1 VTATSGPQRRR
12 NVPSAVR
19 GRAVT
24 ACLAGCMPV
33 AALLHLPFGQLA
45 PQPGQSAAEARAERT
60 ALLRDTLR
68 DGPGPV
74 RIVVLGDSLTAGWG
88 AEDPATESY
97 CAVFAQGLRVR
108 YPNCPIE
115 LIAAGGPGDPSDVGL
130 IRVQREAISRR
141 PDVVVLQFGGND
153 ERLGRRPQDLIDD
166 LTTLIRTVTGPRLSA
181 ACIVAAPPMNDV
193 DPNSPFVRAAIFA
206 AEGERVPVANLD
218 QALRDADRDFRG
230 PFCWGGHPGSYSHM
244 LMGRELLRAWD
255 RLLAQESPLRVE
267 IEGYSQ
273 LLGPGHLP
281 KLHIAIHSL
290 SDRTLDTQLEHG
302 PELLVGRE
310 SFTLEPGQQGD
321 ITSGIRLPE
330 LTPATRTRSYK
341 LWAVAR
347 AEQAQASA
355 LDIKWLAVAPVI
367 CPDEAEGV
375 LDPEQL
381 TWRRLSADSL
391 VLGQDLWEG
400 DRDLSARFALAWYQ
414 GRLIVKVEVTDDD
427 LSLAPAKEPASFGDS
442 VEVCL
447 DLRPPPDQGK
457 PVYSKDVVL
466 LLARPATSKGGS
478 TDWSPLD
485 GLTRRLVGVSASTE
499 LQPDGYAITFAI
511 PKLALARPGE
521 DSVSGIGFDIHV
533 NDSDFAHGRDCQM
546 VWAGTADNYL
556 NPARLGALVAPSDAP
571 ALWRVSL
578 R

>member
-1 VTATSGPQRRR
+1 MDLPRWPNRLCASPCRPAESGRL
-12 NVPSAVR
+12 
-19 GRAVT
+19 
-24 ACLAGCMPV
+24 LALPV
-33 AALLHLPFGQLA
+33 LLLPLLPWA
-45 PQPGQSAAEARAERT
+45 QPRPEPAGVDQPLEVGELRER
-60 ALLRDTLR
+60 LR

-88 AEDPATESY
+88 AEDPATEAY
-97 CAVFAQGLRVR
+97 CAVFAQGLRAR
-108 YPNCPIE
+108 HPNCTIE

-130 IRVQREAISRR
+130 IRVEREVIGRR

-153 ERLGRRPQDLIDD
+153 QRLGRSPQHLIDD
-166 LTTLIRTVTGPRLSA
+166 LTTLIRTVTGPRLNA
-181 ACIVAAPPMNDV
+181 ACIVAAPPMDDV

-230 PFCWGGHPGSYSHM
+230 PFCLGGHPGSYSHM

-255 RLLAQESPLRVE
+255 RLLGEESPLSVE
-267 IEGYSQ
+267 IEGYSS
-273 LLGPGHLP
+273 LLEPGDLP
-281 KLHIAIHSL
+281 RLHVAVHSV
-290 SDRTLDTQLEHG
+290 SDHTLDTQLEYG
-302 PELLVGRE
+302 PGLLAGRE
-310 SFTLEPGQQGD
+310 SFALEPGQQGD
-321 ITSGIRLPE
+321 ITREIGLPE
-330 LTPATRTRSYK
+330 LTPAARTRSFK

-355 LDIKWLAVAPVI
+355 LDVKWLAVAPVI
-367 CPDEAEGV
+367 CPDEAESM
-375 LDPEQL
+375 LEPEQL
-381 TWRRLSADSL
+381 TWHRLSADSL
-391 VLGQDLWEG
+391 VFGQDLWEG
-400 DRDLSARFALAWYQ
+400 DRDLNARFALAWYQ

-427 LSLAPAKEPASFGDS
+427 LSPASAKEPVSFGDS

-447 DLRPPPDQGK
+447 DLRPPSDQGK

-466 LLARPATSKGGS
+466 LLARPANTKGGS

-499 LQPDGYAITFAI
+499 LRLDGYAVTFAI
-511 PKLALARPGE
+511 PKLALARPGQ

-533 NDSDFAHGRDCQM
+533 NDSDFGHGRDCQM

-556 NPARLGALVAPSDAP
+556 NPARLGALVAPADAP